1 MLIDT
6 HANRFALGAVVG
18 VLTAAVAVGVAQL
31 VAGITGANSS
41 PVVAVQEVSIDFTPP
56 GLKNFAISAFG
67 PNDKLVLLCGV
78 LAVLAL
84 AAALIG
90 SLALRRLDYGLAGL
104 VIFAVI
110 GIAAAITRPN
120 ASATAVLPTLIGAI
134 AGAGALVLLVR
145 AAQPEGPRP
154 PARGKASGAAAAPD
168 QDQAKP
174 PPPPPRNPDQSAG
187 ASWSPALPRLA
198 RQVSPRWP
206 AGCCPSEPTSRKRR
220 NRCGSRRPPARRHRC
235 PQALT

>member
-1 MLIDT
+1 MVIDN
-6 HANRFALGAVVG
+6 HASRSALGAVVG
-18 VLTAAVAVGVAQL
+18 ILTAAVAVGVAQL
-31 VAGITGANSS
+31 VAGITGANGS

-67 PNDKLVLLCGV
+67 SNDKLVLLCGV
-78 LAVLAL
+78 LVVLAL

-104 VIFAVI
+104 VVFAVI

-145 AAQPEGPRP
+145 AARPAGPPLPAGSKAAGAAARQPGPERRRFLVTSVAAAGTAGVTALAGRLLYRADRCHP
-154 PARGKASGAAAAPD
+154 SAAIAADPGARHPGAAAA
-168 QDQAKP
+168 
-174 PPPPPRNPDQSAG
+174 
-187 ASWSPALPRLA
+187 
-198 RQVSPRWP
+198 
-206 AGCCPSEPTSRKRR
+206 RR
-220 NRCGSRRPPARRHRC
+220 R
-235 PQALT
+235 